1 MLHPAMTVATRQCR
15 ACRRAVHAA
24 GAALFLLFA
33 ALPLRGEVEV
43 DGTLVKITKAD
54 CLRLVKHRPEP
65 GVAYEPGVDV
75 RGDPVEGADLY
86 DRPRLELPARVQIP
100 IEVDL
105 GARYGLPGDDSFE
118 GDVQVGTV
126 EVDLETGRATFN
138 GQPLSSAAEDALR
151 ARCQDVLAG
160 ERDGDPGGDRDGD
173 LGGE

>member
-1 MLHPAMTVATRQCR
+1 MLHSAMTAAARQCR
-15 ACRRAVHAA
+15 TCCRVAHAA

-33 ALPLRGEVEV
+33 ALPVRGEVEV

-86 DRPRLELPARVQIP
+86 DRPQIELPARVEIP

-138 GQPLSSAAEDALR
+138 GQPLTSAAEDALR
-151 ARCQDVLAG
+151 ARCQEVLSKGSNGA
-160 ERDGDPGGDRDGD
+160 E
-173 LGGE
+173 

>member
-1 MLHPAMTVATRQCR
+1 MLHPAMTVAARQCR
-15 ACRRAVHAA
+15 ARHRAVRAA
-24 GAALFLLFA
+24 GAAILLLCA
-33 ALPLRGEVEV
+33 ALPVRGEVEV

-65 GVAYEPGVDV
+65 GVAYQPGVDV

-86 DRPRLELPARVQIP
+86 DRPQIELPERLRIP

-105 GARYGLPGDDSFE
+105 GARYGLPGDDSFK

-138 GQPLSSAAEDALR
+138 GQPLTSAAEDALR
-151 ARCQDVLAG
+151 VRCQEVLSKG
-160 ERDGDPGGDRDGD
+160 SNGVK
-173 LGGE
+173 